1 MSENIHN
8 DDELYRKA
16 YNNFEEEPSPEVW
29 EKLNARLDQKD
40 AILYRAKFTWWKR
53 IAVVL
58 IFLLGTALAYELFFK
73 PGDTSSIPT
82 AEEKQVKPATDSAL
96 QQPSSNQIQHP
107 DHVTDSLNQAEA
119 SIHFSPKQDN
129 QQEIQHSDKNTIA
142 TSLPAETKE
151 QQHITTHNT
160 KAANKIA
167 EEKKEVTNK
176 QDYQSAAHKDASVNA
191 EQSNKQE
198 KLNPSSKEKPA
209 VTDNGGRQQDKTAL
223 LNDSNGKNSDSIT
236 TNQHNGSALA
246 IHNKPDSTENN
257 TAANNKKSPVRI
269 KSLFKPHFS
278 FSPYIAADFT
288 GDQIDNDEQHRD
300 PDRRD
305 ERHEIEDRENTQ
317 LSFSAGALVRYQ
329 FSKRLS
335 LKSGLVYSNT
345 AIHAGPGT
353 LYAALDNNQS
363 TSYKYVSS
371 LGYAYVKPSFDQSP
385 AIGDSIRCEQVEQHA
400 SYLSIPLMAGY
411 TINAGKKL
419 TIMPGI
425 GFTTNLLLSSKAQ
438 AELHKDNEQ
447 SKVTIKNMQGLA
459 PVYFSFVTDVE
470 LHYQLNNNFSL
481 MLLPSFKH
489 AIVPNTSNHVVKTYP
504 YNFGIGIGL
513 TYGL

>member
-16 YNNFEEEPSPEVW
+16 YNNFEEEPSPGVW

-58 IFLLGTALAYELFFK
+58 IFLLGTALAYDLFFK
-73 PGDTSSIPT
+73 PGNTSSIPT
-82 AEEKQVKPATDSAL
+82 AEKKQVKPATDSAL
-96 QQPSSNQIQHP
+96 QQPSSNHIEHP
-107 DHVTDSLNQAEA
+107 NNAADSLNQTEA
-119 SIHFSPKQDN
+119 STQSSPKIDN
-129 QQEIQHSDKNTIA
+129 KQGIQHSDKNIRSA
-142 TSLPAETKE
+142 AVLS
-151 QQHITTHNT
+151 NT
-160 KAANKIA
+160 KDEHAGTTNTNAANEIA
-167 EEKKEVTNK
+167 EEKKTTNK
-176 QDYQSAAHKDASVNA
+176 QTRQSVPQVNVTASA

-198 KLNPSSKEKPA
+198 NLNQSSKEEPA
-209 VTDNGGRQQDKTAL
+209 ITDNRGREQDKT
-223 LNDSNGKNSDSIT
+223 NVFNGSNSKHIDSIT
-236 TNQHNGSALA
+236 TNQHNDSVLA
-246 IHNKPDSTENN
+246 IHNKPDSTEDN
-257 TAANNKKSPVRI
+257 TAANNKRSPI
-269 KSLFKPHFS
+269 KIKDLFKPHFS
-278 FSPYIAADFT
+278 VSPYIAADFT
-288 GDQIDNDEQHRD
+288 GDQIDNDERHPD

-305 ERHEIEDRENTQ
+305 ERHDIEDRENTQ

-345 AIHAGPGT
+345 AIHAGPGI
-353 LYAALDNNQS
+353 LYAARDNNQS
-363 TSYKYVSS
+363 TSYKYISS
-371 LGYAYVKPSFDQSP
+371 LGYAYVKPPFDQSP

-419 TIMPGI
+419 TIMPGV
-425 GFTTNLLLSSKAQ
+425 GFTTSLLLGSKAQ

-447 SKVTIKNMQGLA
+447 SNLTFKNLQGLS
-459 PVYFSFVTDVE
+459 PVYFSFAADVE
-470 LHYQLNNNFSL
+470 LHYQLNNKFSL

-489 AIVPNTSNHVVKTYP
+489 AIVPNTYNHVVKTYP
-504 YNFGIGIGL
+504 YNFGMGIGL
-513 TYGL
+513 TYDL

>member
-16 YNNFEEEPSPEVW
+16 YNNFEEEPSPGVW
-29 EKLNARLDQKD
+29 DKLNARLDQKD
-40 AILYRAKFTWWKR
+40 ATLYRAKFTLWKR

-73 PGDTSSIPT
+73 PGNTSSNPT
-82 AEEKQVKPATDSAL
+82 AEDKQVKPAADSIL
-96 QQPSSNQIQHP
+96 QAPSSNQIQHP
-107 DHVTDSLNQAEA
+107 NNTTDSINLNQAEA
-119 SIHFSPKQDN
+119 SVRFSPKQN
-129 QQEIQHSDKNTIA
+129 NKQGTQYSDKNTRSTA
-142 TSLPAETKE
+142 VLSNTKE
-151 QQHITTHNT
+151 EHIKTSNT
-160 KAANKIA
+160 NTAKEIA
-167 EEKKEVTNK
+167 EEKKTTNK
-176 QDYQSAAHKDASVNA
+176 QTRQPAAHENNDFNA

-198 KLNPSSKEKPA
+198 TLDQSSKEAPA
-209 VTDNGGRQQDKTAL
+209 ITDNGSREQNKTTL
-223 LNDSNGKNSDSIT
+223 LYNNTGKNSDSIT
-236 TNQHNGSALA
+236 TNQHNDSTLT
-246 IHNKPDSTENN
+246 IHNKPGSTKNN
-257 TAANNKKSPVRI
+257 TAANNKKSPI
-269 KSLFKPHFS
+269 KIRSLFQPHFS
-278 FSPYIAADFT
+278 ISPYIAADFT
-288 GDQIDNDEQHRD
+288 GDQIDNDEHHRD

-305 ERHEIEDRENTQ
+305 ERHDIEDRENTRF
-317 LSFSAGALVRYQ
+317 SFSAGVLARYQ

-353 LYAALDNNQS
+353 LYAAPDNSQG
-363 TSYKYVSS
+363 TAYKYISS
-371 LGYAYVKPSFDQSP
+371 LGYAYVKPPFDQSP

-425 GFTTNLLLSSKAQ
+425 GFTTNLLLGSKAQ
-438 AELHKDNEQ
+438 TELHKDNEQ
-447 SKVTIKNMQGLA
+447 SKLTIKNIQGLA

-489 AIVPNTSNHVVKTYP
+489 AIVPTTSNHVVKTYP
-504 YNFGIGIGL
+504 YNFGIGIGV